1 MTPNSSAV
9 TITGIGTVS
18 PYGPLQGLIPPSPL
32 EPATITAWPTPEP
45 RRAFLVP
52 PFRPANVV
60 PGLKTR
66 RLDRLSAWAL
76 VASALAIKD
85 AGIDLNQVD
94 RSRVAVVFAT
104 AFGCVELT
112 EAFYL
117 SAAANGWNG
126 TDPSTFPETL
136 PSAPASHVS
145 MFHGL
150 RGPNVT
156 VSNKYFAGETALI
169 QAASLLR
176 HGQADIAIVLAGDAL
191 AQTLYSWYDVAG
203 LLSPACYNSEPLS
216 EAGGFIPSEGVAAL
230 VMELS
235 GGEAIRSDAR
245 SYARIRS
252 GRWAAGGQPAETIR
266 PMLGGTKLDG
276 TMPDGATLGG
286 SVPSLIICSG
296 NGSPCATSPTTAL
309 ARAISNNGD
318 GAGAGI
324 ILPQPFALG
333 LAGTGALFHLI
344 LGLISKP
351 SSRPNQEQALL
362 LATAADSGF
371 AALLLE
377 LLQT

>member
-1 MTPNSSAV
+1 MTPNLPPVS
-9 TITGIGTVS
+9 ITGIGSVS
-18 PYGPLQGLIPPSPL
+18 PYGPLAGLIPQSSREPS
-32 EPATITAWPTPEP
+32 TITAWTTAGL
-45 RRAFLVP
+45 RRAFLVQ
-52 PFRPANVV
+52 PFRAASVV

-76 VASALAIKD
+76 VASSLAIQD

-136 PSAPASHVS
+136 ASAPASHVS
-145 MFHGL
+145 LFHGL

-156 VSNKYFAGETALI
+156 ASNKYFAGETALI

-176 HGQADIAIVLAGDAL
+176 HGQADLAIVLAGDAL
-191 AQTLYSWYDVAG
+191 AQTLYSWYEVAG
-203 LLSPACYNSEPLS
+203 LLSPACYNSDPLP
-216 EAGGFIPSEGVAAL
+216 EAGGFVPSEGIAAL
-230 VMELS
+230 VMESCS
-235 GGEAIRSDAR
+235 GGTMRSDAR

-252 GRWAAGGQPAETIR
+252 GRWAAGGQPAEVIR
-266 PMLGGTKLDG
+266 QMIGD
-276 TMPDGATLGG
+276 

-296 NGSPCATSPTTAL
+296 NGAPCAVSPTTTL
-309 ARAISNNGD
+309 ARAISGD
-318 GAGAGI
+318 GAGI
-324 ILPQPFALG
+324 TLPQAFALG

-344 LGLISKP
+344 LALGSRTISG
-351 SSRPNQEQALL
+351 QALL
-362 LATAADSGF
+362 LGTAGDSGF

-377 LLQT
+377 LP

>member
-1 MTPNSSAV
+1 MTPNSPAV
-9 TITGIGTVS
+9 TITGIGSVS
-18 PYGPLQGLIPPSPL
+18 PHGPLAGLIPQSPL
-32 EPATITAWPTPEP
+32 EPGTITAWTTAGL
-45 RRAFLVP
+45 RRAFLVK
-52 PFRPANVV
+52 PFRAASVV

-94 RSRVAVVFAT
+94 RSRVAVVCAT

-117 SAAANGWNG
+117 SAASNGWNG

-344 LGLISKP
+344 LGLSSKP

>member
-1 MTPNSSAV
+1 MTPNLPPV
-9 TITGIGTVS
+9 IITGIGSVS
-18 PYGPLQGLIPPSPL
+18 PYGPLAGLIPQSPL
-32 EPATITAWPTPEP
+32 EPSAITAWTTTGL
-45 RRAFLVP
+45 RRAFLVQ
-52 PFRPANVV
+52 PFRAASVV

-76 VASALAIKD
+76 VASSLAIKD

-104 AFGCVELT
+104 AFGCVDLT

-145 MFHGL
+145 MFHAL

-176 HGQADIAIVLAGDAL
+176 NGQADLAIVLAGDAL
-191 AQTLYSWYDVAG
+191 APTLYSWYEVAG
-203 LLSPACYNSEPLS
+203 LLSPGCYNSDPLP
-216 EAGGFIPSEGVAAL
+216 EAAGFIPSEGVAAL
-230 VMELS
+230 VMESS
-235 GGEAIRSDAR
+235 GHGAIRSAR
-245 SYARIRS
+245 PYARIHA
-252 GRWAAGGQPAETIR
+252 GRWAAGGQPAEIIR
-266 PMLGGTKLDG
+266 QMLV
-276 TMPDGATLGG
+276 G
-286 SVPSLIICSG
+286 SVPSLTVCSG
-296 NGSPCATSPTTAL
+296 NGAPCATSPTPAL
-309 ARAISNNGD
+309 AREISGD
-318 GAGAGI
+318 GAGM

-344 LGLISKP
+344 LGLGSKP
-351 SSRPNQEQALL
+351 SSLPNSEQALL
-362 LATAADSGF
+362 LATAGDGGF

-377 LLQT
+377 LH

>member
-1 MTPNSSAV
+1 MTPNSLAV
-9 TITGIGTVS
+9 TITGIGSVS
-18 PYGPLQGLIPPSPL
+18 PYGPLTGLIPQSPL
-32 EPATITAWPTPEP
+32 EPGIITAWTTAEL
-45 RRAFLVP
+45 RRAFLVQ
-52 PFRPANVV
+52 PFRPASVV

-76 VASALAIKD
+76 VASSLAIQD

-176 HGQADIAIVLAGDAL
+176 NGQADIAIVLAGDAL
-191 AQTLYSWYDVAG
+191 ARTLYSWYEVAG
-203 LLSPACYNSEPLS
+203 LLSPACYNSEPMS
-216 EAGGFIPSEGVAAL
+216 EAGGFIPSEGVAAF

-235 GGEAIRSDAR
+235 DRGAIRSDAR

-252 GRWAAGGQPAETIR
+252 GRWATASQPAEIIG
-266 PMLGGTKLDG
+266 PMLD
-276 TMPDGATLGG
+276 G
-286 SVPSLIICSG
+286 SVPSLIVCSG
-296 NGSPCATSPTTAL
+296 NGAPCATSPTTEL
-309 ARAISNNGD
+309 ARAISGD
-318 GAGAGI
+318 GAGI
-324 ILPQPFALG
+324 ILPQPFAIG

-344 LGLISKP
+344 LALG
-351 SSRPNQEQALL
+351 SRPNNGQALL
-362 LATAADSGF
+362 LATAAASGF

-377 LLQT
+377 LP

>member
-1 MTPNSSAV
+1 MTASSPPAI
-9 TITGIGTVS
+9 ITGIGSVS
-18 PYGPLQGLIPPSPL
+18 PYGSLAGLIPQGPL
-32 EPATITAWPTPEP
+32 EPETITAWTTAGL
-45 RRAFLVP
+45 RRAFLVQ
-52 PFRPANVV
+52 PFRAANVV

-76 VASALAIKD
+76 VACSLAIKD
-85 AGIDLNQVD
+85 AGIDLNQLD
-94 RSRVAVVFAT
+94 RSRVAVVFST

-117 SAAANGWNG
+117 SAAANGWSG

-150 RGPNVT
+150 KGPNVT

-176 HGQADIAIVLAGDAL
+176 NGQADLAIVLAGDAL
-191 AQTLYSWYDVAG
+191 AATIYSWYEVAG
-203 LLSPACYNSEPLS
+203 LLSPACYNSEPLP
-216 EAGGFIPSEGVAAL
+216 ETDGFIPSEGLAAL
-230 VMELS
+230 VMEWS
-235 GGEAIRSDAR
+235 DRGATRSNAR

-252 GRWAAGGQPAETIR
+252 GCWAAGGQPAEIIR
-266 PMLGGTKLDG
+266 QM
-276 TMPDGATLGG
+276 LGG
-286 SVPSLIICSG
+286 SVPSLTVCSG
-296 NGSPCATSPTTAL
+296 NGAPCATSPTTAL
-309 ARAISNNGD
+309 ARAISGD
-318 GAGAGI
+318 GVGI

-344 LGLISKP
+344 LAL
-351 SSRPNQEQALL
+351 SSRPNNGQALL
-362 LATAADSGF
+362 LATAGDSGF

-377 LLQT
+377 LL

>member
-1 MTPNSSAV
+1 MTPNLPAV
-9 TITGIGTVS
+9 TITGIGSVS
-18 PYGPLQGLIPPSPL
+18 PYGPLAGLIPQCSLQPS
-32 EPATITAWPTPEP
+32 AITAWTTTGL
-45 RRAFLVP
+45 RRAFLVQ
-52 PFRPANVV
+52 PFRPASVV

-76 VASALAIKD
+76 VASSLALKD
-85 AGIDLNQVD
+85 AGIDLSQVD

-104 AFGCVELT
+104 AFGCVDLT

-145 MFHGL
+145 MFYGL

-176 HGQADIAIVLAGDAL
+176 HGQADVAIVLAGDAL
-191 AQTLYSWYDVAG
+191 AQTLYSWYEVAG
-203 LLSPACYNSEPLS
+203 LLSPACYNSDPVS
-216 EAGGFIPSEGVAAL
+216 EAGGFIPCEGIAAL

-235 GGEAIRSDAR
+235 GRANIRPDAR
-245 SYARIRS
+245 SYARIRA
-252 GRWAAGGQPAETIR
+252 GRWAAGGHPGEIIR
-266 PMLGGTKLDG
+266 QM
-276 TMPDGATLGG
+276 LGG
-286 SVPSLIICSG
+286 SVPSLTVCSG
-296 NGSPCATSPTTAL
+296 NGAPCATSPTIAL
-309 ARAISNNGD
+309 AREVSGD
-318 GAGAGI
+318 AAVI
-324 ILPQPFALG
+324 ILPLAVALG

-344 LGLISKP
+344 LAL
-351 SSRPNQEQALL
+351 SSRPVNGQALL

-377 LLQT
+377 LV